1 MEPKLL
7 MHFDCNLVLFNY
19 SLHYVFYS
27 LNTGLSL
34 TIVTPAA
41 AAVVAGEEGIGEVR
55 ALIAG
60 PGTS

>member
-1 MEPKLL
+1 MCSIPG
-7 MHFDCNLVLFNY
+7 
-19 SLHYVFYS
+19 
-27 LNTGLSL
+27 NTGLNL
-34 TIVTPAA
+34 TIVTLAA